1 MNELD
6 TPVEAT
12 YQFPTDPDQNTVVS
26 RVLFE
31 LGDKKVESKVT
42 ERVKA
47 QERYE
52 DAIAGGNAAVLVEE
66 SDKDKDLLKMTIGG
80 IQPMQEVTVRLQLLK
95 KLEIEAGAYALRIP
109 TSYFIKYGRS
119 DEGAKV
125 NQGISADMIE
135 AKDSEATYSFNI
147 TINTQ

>member
-52 DAIAGGNAAVLVEE
+52 DAIEGGNAAVLVEE
-66 SDKDKDLLKMTIGG
+66 SD
-80 IQPMQEVTVRLQLLK
+80 
-95 KLEIEAGAYALRIP
+95 
-109 TSYFIKYGRS
+109 
-119 DEGAKV
+119 
-125 NQGISADMIE
+125 
-135 AKDSEATYSFNI
+135 
-147 TINTQ
+147 